1 MPDWFYRTLSQPL
14 LFALPPKKSR
24 DLALGLIGG
33 IARLPG
39 GKYVIDILGHMVPDA
54 RLILHRAGLTFWT
67 PVGFGLGL
75 DMNATATKALTRF
88 GVGLIEV
95 GPVGLTTHSLTALS
109 RNPATQSLAWHG
121 THRLAAIDVAARLPK
136 RRDRRVVTM
145 ARLQPDHINEIES
158 LVHSLRSKVSAF
170 SIVLEDM
177 AYFAALVVAAKGA
190 PVFGVLNATLPID
203 QCTQLVRTALAA
215 GCAGILV
222 DGTLGVEG
230 QQTFAPSVL
239 PNVLAVTSQ
248 LRAAFGD
255 SLTLIATGGVHQ
267 PADALALLN
276 AGANII
282 QADSGLVFSGPG
294 LVKRIDDALM
304 HQQLTATQIPIETDL
319 FESDP
324 QRDVLKQSW
333 LWFLLLGLAMLV
345 GSGLAAFIAIGRVVL
360 PYDEVFVGL
369 SKAELHAV
377 NPHLLNFLVHDRI
390 TLAGIMA
397 TVGIAYSG
405 LAFFGAR
412 RGWHWAEGTIQVS
425 ALTGML
431 SFFLFL
437 GFGYFEPFHG
447 FVTAVLA
454 QFLIAGTRSQ
464 LKPPQHVPQ
473 PALREDAAWRIGLWG
488 QLCWVLFG
496 LGLLGAGAAISL
508 VGIGAVFVPED
519 LNFMRTSAELLQ
531 SASPRLIPMIAHDR
545 ATVGGMLL
553 SSGLVYLLPSLWG
566 FRKGER
572 WLWWTLT
579 LAAIPAFAA
588 VVWVHF
594 HVGYVDLWHLAP
606 VPLAMLLFGAG
617 TVLSRSFLCNYPQP
631 PTPKGESLI
640 FSTTP
645 L

>member
-14 LFALPPKKSR
+14 LFTLPPKQSR
-24 DLALGLIGG
+24 DLALGLMGS

-54 RLILHRAGLTFWT
+54 RLTLHRAGLTFWT

-75 DMNATATKALTRF
+75 DMNATATKALARF

-95 GPVGLTTHSLTALS
+95 GPVGLTAQSLTAL
-109 RNPATQSLAWHG
+109 RRDPATQSLAWRG
-121 THRLAAIDVAARLPK
+121 KHRLAAIDVAARLPK
-136 RRDRRVVTM
+136 RRDHRVVTM
-145 ARLQPDHINEIES
+145 ARLQPDHINEIEN
-158 LVHSLRSKVSAF
+158 LVDPLRNKVSAF
-170 SIVLEDM
+170 SVALEDM
-177 AYFAALVVAAKGA
+177 ACVAALVASAKGL
-190 PVFGVLNATLPID
+190 PVFGVLNTTLPID
-203 QCTQLVRTALAA
+203 QTTQLVGAALAA
-215 GCAGILV
+215 GCAGVLV
-222 DGTLGVEG
+222 DGTLGVAG
-230 QQTFAPSVL
+230 QQIFAPSVL
-239 PNVLAVTSQ
+239 PNVIAVTAQ
-248 LRAAFGD
+248 LRVAFGD

-267 PADALALLN
+267 PADALELLH
-276 AGANII
+276 AGANLV
-282 QADSGLVFSGPG
+282 QVDSGLVFSGPG

-304 HQQLTATQIPIETDL
+304 HQQLTAIKPSIETDQ

-324 QRDVLKQSW
+324 QREVLKQSW
-333 LWFLLLGLAMLV
+333 LWFLLLGLAMLF
-345 GSGLAAFIAIGRVVL
+345 GSMLAAFITIGRVVL

-369 SKAELHAV
+369 SKADLHAV

-412 RGWHWAEGTIQVS
+412 HGWHWAEGTIQVS
-425 ALTGML
+425 AFTGML

-496 LGLLGAGAAISL
+496 LGLLGAGAAISW
-508 VGIGAVFVPED
+508 VGISAVFVPED
-519 LNFMRTSAELLQ
+519 LKFMSTSTELLQ
-531 SASPRLIPMIAHDR
+531 NASPRLIPMIAHDR

-553 SSGLVYLLPSLWG
+553 ASGFVYLLPSLWG

-572 WLWWTLT
+572 WLWWTLV

-588 VVWVHF
+588 VIWIHL
-594 HVGYVDLWHLAP
+594 HVGYVDVWHLAP
-606 VPLAMLLFGAG
+606 VPLAMLLFGLGA
-617 TVLSRSFLCNYPQP
+617 VLSRPFLCRHSEP
-631 PTPKGESLI
+631 PTPRANS
-640 FSTTP
+640 
-645 L
+645 